1 MAGSALILL
10 IVEDG
15 VAVCTRD
22 RRRVMR
28 SLAVSVLRR
37 LMVVLAILILGA
49 GSSPIAAPIEVL
61 ALRRVI

>member
-15 VAVCTRD
+15 VAVCARD

-37 LMVVLAILILGA
+37 LMVVLAILIFGT